1 MTIVELQNK
10 IVAYEGRIAELMAGE
25 PTDESVREAKAI
37 EGRLS
42 ECRDMLMAEAK
53 RVADENEAMARA
65 AATAPKAESFIERVL
80 GPVDAFTGIEPGWKV
95 TVDTSYA
102 PAALPIPEKY
112 DTDLPGA
119 VRLPAGIVSTLPQAR
134 TNEAEHYF
142 QQPALDN
149 KAAAWTTGTKAES
162 DIEWPLAVANLET
175 IAHWIPVPKLA
186 VRRYRNL
193 ESTISGA
200 LLMGLEQVK
209 DAHVVKGSNASGI
222 VGIANQTG
230 IQTFTMAQGDNIY
243 DAIVKMA
250 AKVRVKSGFAP
261 DCVAMPTS
269 VWTAIKTAKAT
280 GDGHYLYPEIVKNG
294 TIDGLRVVID
304 ENLAVASGGTITNG
318 ILVYFSGAAQFL
330 VADPDEVTI
339 GLVDKQFIQN
349 AYTLLAEGTYA
360 LKVPIPAGFCYCS
373 SVSTEQG
380 GSAE

>member
-10 IVAYEGRIAELMAGE
+10 IQGYEARIADIMAGE
-25 PTDESVREAKAI
+25 ATDESVREAKAI

-53 RVADENEAMARA
+53 RVQDENEAMARA
-65 AATAPKAESFIERVL
+65 QAATPKTETFIEKVL
-80 GPVDAFTGIEPGWKV
+80 GPSNAFEGIYPGWKV

-102 PAALPIPEKY
+102 PSALPIPEKY
-112 DTDLPGA
+112 DTNLLGA
-119 VRLPAGIVSTLPQAR
+119 VRLPVGVVSTLPQAA

-142 QQPALDN
+142 QQPAFDN
-149 KAAAWTTGTKAES
+149 KAAAWTEGSKALS
-162 DIEWPLAVANLET
+162 DLEWPLAVANLET
-175 IAHWIPVPKLA
+175 IAHYIPVPKLA

-209 DAHVVKGSNASGI
+209 DAHVVKGSNATGI

-230 IQTFTMAQGDNIY
+230 IQTYTKEQTDNIY
-243 DAIVKMA
+243 DVIVKMA

-269 VWTAIKTAKAT
+269 VWAAIKTAK
-280 GDGHYLYPEIVKNG
+280 GVDGHYLYPEIVNNG
-294 TIDGLRVVID
+294 TIDGLRIVID
-304 ENLAVASGGTITNG
+304 ENLATASGGTITNAV
-318 ILVYFSGAAQFL
+318 LVYFSGAAQFL

-360 LKVPIPAGFCYCS
+360 LKVPIPAGFCYCA

>member
-1 MTIVELQNK
+1 MTIVELQAK
-10 IVAYEGRIAELMAGE
+10 IQGYEARIADIMDGE
-25 PTDESVREAKAI
+25 PTDEKVREAKAI

-53 RVADENEAMARA
+53 RVQEQNEALA
-65 AATAPKAESFIERVL
+65 AVPAPKAETFIERVL
-80 GPVDAFTGIEPGWKV
+80 GPANSFQGIEPGWKV

-102 PAALPIPEKY
+102 PSALPIPEKY
-112 DTDLPGA
+112 DTNLPGA
-119 VRLPAGIVSTLPQAR
+119 VRLPVGIVSSLPQAR

-142 QQPALDN
+142 QQPAFDN
-149 KAAAWTTGTKAES
+149 KAAAWTSGNKAQS
-162 DIEWPLAVANLET
+162 GLEWPLAVANLET
-175 IAHWIPVPKLA
+175 IAHYIPVPKLA

-222 VGIANQTG
+222 VGLTNQTG
-230 IQTFTMAQGDNIY
+230 ILTYTKEQTDNIY
-243 DAIVKMA
+243 DIVVKMA

-269 VWTAIKTAKAT
+269 VWAAVKTAK
-280 GDGHYLYPEIVKNG
+280 GSDGHYLYEEIVQNG
-294 TIDGLRVVID
+294 SIAGLKVILD
-304 ENLAVASGGTITNG
+304 ESLATASGSTITNG
-318 ILVYFSGAAQFL
+318 IMVYFSGAAQFL

-339 GLVDKQFIQN
+339 GLTDKQFIQN

>member
-10 IVAYEGRIAELMAGE
+10 IVAYEGRIAELMAE
-25 PTDESVREAKAI
+25 PTDENAREAEAI
-37 EGRLS
+37 SGRLS

-53 RVADENEAMARA
+53 RIADENAAMATAKPA
-65 AATAPKAESFIERVL
+65 AEPTFIERIL
-80 GPVDAFTGIEPGWKV
+80 GPKDSFTGLTPGWKA

-102 PAALPIPEKY
+102 PASLPIPEKY
-112 DTDLPGA
+112 DTNLPGA
-119 VRLPAGIVSTLPQAR
+119 VRLPAGIVTTLPQAR

-142 QQPALDN
+142 QQPAFDN
-149 KAAAWTTGTKAES
+149 KAAAWTSGNKAQS
-162 DIEWPLAVANLET
+162 GIEWPLAVANLET
-175 IAHWIPVPKLA
+175 IAHYIPVPKLA
-186 VRRYRNL
+186 VRRYGNL

-209 DAHVVKGSNASGI
+209 DAHVVLGSNASGI
-222 VGIANQTG
+222 VGLANQTG
-230 IQTFTMAQGDNIY
+230 IQTYTMAQTDNIY

-269 VWTAIKTAKAT
+269 VWAAIKTAK
-280 GDGHYLYPEIVKNG
+280 GQDGHYLYEETVRGG

-304 ENLAVASGGTITNG
+304 ENLAVASGGGATITNG
-318 ILVYFSGAAQFL
+318 IMVYFSGAAQFL

-339 GLVDKQFIQN
+339 GLTDKQFIQN

-380 GSAE
+380 GSAA

>member
-10 IVAYEGRIAELMAGE
+10 IVAYEGRIAELMDGE

-53 RVADENEAMARA
+53 RVAEENAAMAA
-65 AATAPKAESFIERVL
+65 APKAAPKAETFIERVL
-80 GPVDAFTGIEPGWKV
+80 GPVDAFTGIEPGWKA
-95 TVDTSYA
+95 TVDTSYG
-102 PAALPIPEKY
+102 PGTIPIPEKY
-112 DTDLPGA
+112 DTNLIG
-119 VRLPAGIVSTLPQAR
+119 PATPPMGVLATLPTAQ

-162 DIEWPLAVANLET
+162 DLEWPLAVANLET
-175 IAHWIPVPKLA
+175 IAHQIPVPKLA

-230 IQTFTMAQGDNIY
+230 IQTYTKGQTENIY
-243 DAIVKMA
+243 DVIVKMA

-269 VWTAIKTAKAT
+269 VWAEIKTAKAT
-280 GDGHYLYPEIVKNG
+280 GDGHYLYPEIVQNG

-304 ENLAVASGGTITNG
+304 ENLATASGGTITNA
-318 ILVYFSGAAQFL
+318 IMVYFSGAAQFL
-330 VADPDEVTI
+330 VADPDELTI
-339 GLVDKQFIQN
+339 GLIDKQFIQN

-380 GSAE
+380 GSAA

>member
-10 IVAYEGRIAELMAGE
+10 IQGYEARIADIMSGE
-25 PTDESVREAKAI
+25 TTDESVREAKAI

-42 ECRDMLMAEAK
+42 ECRDMLVAEAK
-53 RVADENEAMARA
+53 RVSDENEMLVRA
-65 AATAPKAESFIERVL
+65 QAAPKAETFIEKVL
-80 GPVDAFTGIEPGWKV
+80 GPSNAFTGIEPGWKV

-102 PAALPIPEKY
+102 PASLPIPEKY
-112 DTDLPGA
+112 DTNLPGA
-119 VRLPAGIVSTLPQAR
+119 VRLPVGIVSTLPQAQ

-142 QQPALDN
+142 QQPAMDN
-149 KAAAWTTGTKAES
+149 KAAAWTEGTKAQS
-162 DIEWPLAVANLET
+162 GLEWPLAVANLET
-175 IAHWIPVPKLA
+175 IAHFIPVPKLA

-230 IQTFTMAQGDNIY
+230 IQTYTKAQGEDIY
-243 DAIVKMA
+243 DVIVKMA

-269 VWTAIKTAKAT
+269 VWAAIKTAK
-280 GDGHYLYPEIVKNG
+280 GQDGHYLYAETVQNG

-304 ENLAVASGGTITNG
+304 ENLATASGGTITNA
-318 ILVYFSGAAQFL
+318 IMVYFSGAAQFL

-373 SVSTEQG
+373 SISTEQG
-380 GSAE
+380 GSAD

>member
-10 IVAYEGRIAELMAGE
+10 IVGYEARIAELMTEA
-25 PTDESVREAKAI
+25 TDENVREAKAI

-53 RVADENEAMARA
+53 RVAEENIDM
-65 AATAPKAESFIERVL
+65 KASAKPVAEPTFIERVL
-80 GPVDAFTGIEPGWKV
+80 GPKASFTELTPGWKV
-95 TVDTSYA
+95 TVDTAYA
-102 PAALPIPEKY
+102 PSALPIPEKY
-112 DTDLPGA
+112 DTNLPGA
-119 VRLPAGIVSTLPQAR
+119 VRLPVGVVSTLPQAR

-142 QQPALDN
+142 QQPAFDN
-149 KAAAWTTGTKAES
+149 KAAAWTSGNKAAS
-162 DIEWPLAVANLET
+162 DLEWPLAVANLET
-175 IAHWIPVPKLA
+175 IAHYIPVPKLA
-186 VRRYRNL
+186 VRRYANL
-193 ESTISGA
+193 ESTISGT

-209 DAHVVKGSNASGI
+209 DLHVVRGSNASGI

-230 IQTFTMAQGDNIY
+230 IQTYTKGQTENIY
-243 DAIVKMA
+243 DIIVKMA

-269 VWTAIKTAKAT
+269 VWAEIKTAK
-280 GDGHYLYPEIVKNG
+280 GQDGHYLYPEIVSNG
-294 TIDGLRVVID
+294 TIDGLRIVID

-339 GLVDKQFIQN
+339 GLTDKQFIQN

-360 LKVPIPAGFCYCS
+360 LKVPIPAGFCYCA

>member
-10 IVAYEGRIAELMAGE
+10 IVAYEGRIADLMAGE
-25 PTDESVREAKAI
+25 PTDENVREAKAI

-53 RVADENEAMARA
+53 RVAEENIDI
-65 AATAPKAESFIERVL
+65 KASAKPVAEPTFIERVL
-80 GPVDAFTGIEPGWKV
+80 GPKDSFTELTPGWKV
-95 TVDTSYA
+95 TVDTAYA
-102 PAALPIPEKY
+102 PSALPIPEKY
-112 DTDLPGA
+112 DTNLPGA
-119 VRLPAGIVSTLPQAR
+119 VRLPAGIVSTLPTAR

-142 QQPALDN
+142 QQPAFDN
-149 KAAAWTTGTKAES
+149 KAAAWTSGNKAQS
-162 DIEWPLAVANLET
+162 GLEWPLAVANLET
-175 IAHWIPVPKLA
+175 IAHYIPVPKLA

-209 DAHVVKGSNASGI
+209 DAHVVLGSNASGI
-222 VGIANQTG
+222 VGLANQTG
-230 IQTFTMAQGDNIY
+230 IQTYTKGQTENIY
-243 DAIVKMA
+243 DIVVKMA

-269 VWTAIKTAKAT
+269 IFADIKTAKGT
-280 GDGHYLYPEIVKNG
+280 DGHYLYPEIVQNG
-294 TIDGLRVVID
+294 TIDGLRIVID
-304 ENLAVASGGTITNG
+304 ENLAVASGSTITNG
-318 ILVYFSGAAQFL
+318 IMVYFSGAAQFL

-339 GLVDKQFIQN
+339 GLTDKQFIQN

>member
-1 MTIVELQNK
+1 MKIVELQNK

-37 EGRLS
+37 VGRLS

-53 RVADENEAMARA
+53 RVADENEAMAMA
-65 AATAPKAESFIERVL
+65 AKTAPKAQTVIERVL
-80 GPVDAFTGIEPGWKV
+80 GPVDAFSGIEPGWKV

-142 QQPALDN
+142 QQPAFDN
-149 KAAAWTTGTKAES
+149 KAAAWTEGSKAQS
-162 DIEWPLAVANLET
+162 GIEWPLAVANLET
-175 IAHWIPVPKLA
+175 IAHYIPVPKLA

-222 VGIANQTG
+222 VGLANQTG
-230 IQTFTMAQGDNIY
+230 IQTYTKGEAENIY
-243 DAIVKMA
+243 DIVVKMA

-269 VWTAIKTAKAT
+269 VWAAIKTAK
-280 GDGHYLYPEIVKNG
+280 GVDGHYLYPEIVQNG
-294 TIDGLRVVID
+294 TIDGLRIVID

-318 ILVYFSGAAQFL
+318 IMVYFSGAAQFL

>member
-10 IVAYEGRIAELMAGE
+10 IQGYEARIADIMDGE
-25 PTDESVREAKAI
+25 PTDEKVREAKAI

-53 RVADENEAMARA
+53 RVQEQNEALA
-65 AATAPKAESFIERVL
+65 AVPAPKAETFIERVL
-80 GPVDAFTGIEPGWKV
+80 GPVNSFTGIEPGWKV

-142 QQPALDN
+142 QQPAFDN
-149 KAAAWTTGTKAES
+149 KAAAWTEGTKALS
-162 DIEWPLAVANLET
+162 GLEWPLAVANLET
-175 IAHWIPVPKLA
+175 IAHYIPVPKLA

-230 IQTFTMAQGDNIY
+230 IQTYTKQQGENIY
-243 DAIVKMA
+243 DIIVKMA

-269 VWTAIKTAKAT
+269 VWAAIKTAK
-280 GDGHYLYPEIVKNG
+280 GEDGHYLYQETVSGSG

-304 ENLAVASGGTITNG
+304 ENLATASGGTITNA
-318 ILVYFSGAAQFL
+318 IMVYFSAAAQFL

-339 GLVDKQFIQN
+339 GLTDKQFIQN

-360 LKVPIPAGFCYCS
+360 LKVPIPAGFCYCA